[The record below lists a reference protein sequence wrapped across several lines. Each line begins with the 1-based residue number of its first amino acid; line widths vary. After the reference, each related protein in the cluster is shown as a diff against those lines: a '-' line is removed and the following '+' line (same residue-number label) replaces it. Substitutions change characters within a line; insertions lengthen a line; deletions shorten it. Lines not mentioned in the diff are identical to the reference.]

1 MVKFLDENELL
12 VSRTDLHG
20 IITYGNRVFSEAC
33 EFDDSLMIGFNHN
46 IIRHPDMP
54 AWAFEEL
61 WYMLDRD
68 QEWTGIV
75 KNSTFNGL
83 KCYWVKCNIKPLYND
98 RGKKVGYESV
108 RRQAT
113 DLEIESAMQLYGID
127 LE

>member
-1 MVKFLDENELL
+1 MIKFLNENELL
-12 VSRTDLHG
+12 ISKTDLHG
-20 IITYGNRVFSEAC
+20 VITYGNDEFSRAC
-33 EFDDSLMIGFNHN
+33 EFDNNLMIGFNHN

-54 AWAFEEL
+54 SWAFEEL
-61 WYMLDRD
+61 WDMIGRD
-68 QEWTGIV
+68 HDWNGIL

-83 KCYWVKCNIKPLYND
+83 KCYWVKCTVKSIYNE

-113 DLEIESAMQLYGID
+113 DLEIENAMNIYGID